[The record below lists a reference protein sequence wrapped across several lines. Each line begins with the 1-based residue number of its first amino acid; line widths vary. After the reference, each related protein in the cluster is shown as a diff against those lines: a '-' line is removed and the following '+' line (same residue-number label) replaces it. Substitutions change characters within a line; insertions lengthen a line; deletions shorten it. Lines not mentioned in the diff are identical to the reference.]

1 MLLYLHLHVSPHRHS
16 CNKLQIPKAR
26 NIQGLTTGFVCYDTS
41 FCSSSGIFYLQL
53 KRQRFQLLFYSFR
66 ELQCLVQSPHKGKRI
81 VPRSEQ
87 LKSTCHFIFIQQIF
101 TECLLCSRHRSGHQ
115 RESNE
120 LTKSLLSWS
129 FHSNEGWGAAVYC
142 SMFNHR
148 P

>member
-1 MLLYLHLHVSPHRHS
+1 MMLLYLHLHVSPHRHS

-101 TECLLCSRHRSGHQ
+101 TECLLYAKPCAKCF
-115 RESNE
+115 
-120 LTKSLLSWS
+120 TYVSLFNLYANPARWILSS
-129 FHSNEGWGAAVYC
+129 PF
-142 SMFNHR
+142 FK
-148 P
+148 